1 MLSMPSTCTGHFLFS
16 RYMKFPEKNI
26 QITTGEHLYTDL
38 GNAEETLLLMHGF
51 AFRPG
56 LYPLA
61 ERLQSRFRVVIPDL
75 PFASKNGSFPAHT
88 LQSYV
93 DFLLE
98 FVHTLGLEK
107 VSIFGNSLGG
117 TLALL
122 CDLAAPGRFKN
133 LIVRSPLWSRR
144 QLPWYLRIAPLTK
157 AHAHFSRYEVYARWG
172 LERFYQISARISS
185 EIEKEGK
192 RIVPYHSDE
201 ISPSVLSGFLAEL
214 PQVEFAD
221 KLKEIRAKTLI
232 VWGEKDTFIPSHW
245 GAHLESLLPN
255 GCFLEMAGEYHNIA
269 TVNADGLAKE
279 IISFVRGVE

>member
-61 ERLQSRFRVVIPDL
+61 ERLQSRFRVVVPDL
-75 PFASKNGSFPAHT
+75 PFASKNGYFPAHT
-88 LQSYV
+88 LQTYIN
-93 DFLLE
+93 FLLE
-98 FVHTLGLEK
+98 FVHTLELEK
-107 VSIFGNSLGG
+107 VSIFGNSFGG

-122 CDLAAPGRFKN
+122 CDLAAPGRFEN
-133 LIVRSPLWSRR
+133 LIVRSPLWSST
-144 QLPWYLRIAPLTK
+144 QLPWYLRISPLVK
-157 AHAHFSRYEVYARWG
+157 IHAYLSRYEVYARWG

-185 EIEKEGK
+185 ETEKEGK
-192 RIVPYHSDE
+192 RIVPYHRDE

-255 GCFLEMAGEYHNIA
+255 GRFLEMAGEYHNIA

-279 IISFVRGVE
+279 IISFMG